1 MLKIRKEKE
10 KEHQYIVSVF
20 QVTRINRLF
29 TELMDRELKS
39 ILSNAGTEVFFN
51 LKDITFI
58 DSEGFK
64 VLSEA
69 NDYANSCHSNLF
81 LCNIGEELDE
91 LFRLLAMK
99 DKFRICEKEIEKEKI
114 LVEVEI

>member
-1 MLKIRKEKE
+1 MLKIRKE

-29 TELMDRELKS
+29 TELMERELRD
-39 ILSNAGTEVFFN
+39 ILSNEGTEVFFN
-51 LKDITFI
+51 LEDITFI

-69 NDYANSCHSNLF
+69 NDYATSCHSNLF

-91 LFRLLAMK
+91 LFKLLAMK
-99 DKFRICEKEIEKEKI
+99 DKFSICEKEIEKEKI
-114 LVEVEI
+114 LVEVEA